1 MGNCVKPASSM
12 EWDGQ
17 DWSDLKS
24 KKSSSSKEFGKGHH
38 ELSLGKGQKEKL
50 MQTLRVSPD
59 ASGKVKIRISKKELA
74 ELFDK
79 QQQQRASAE
88 QVLLRLIKARNDDA
102 GHRLWMPM
110 LESIPEAT

>member
-12 EWDGQ
+12 EWDGE

-24 KKSSSSKEFGKGHH
+24 KKEFGKGD